1 MKLKPKNKCRQLQNL
16 SSVYKTKKPPKKQ
29 QTPISCTFW
38 ENIKITLTGIN
49 HSTHSKQKN
58 KNWVQIVSKVPL
70 SNWCF
75 FFSPSGLP
83 KFWLKLCGR
92 SKNIHQEVHFT
103 TRNRYYTT
111 LGEIFSKY
119 LLITHVK
126 IYAFFVQN
134 LYIFH

>member
-16 SSVYKTKKPPKKQ
+16 SSVYKTKKTPKNNKHLNLAHYEKTLKLPLQ
-29 QTPISCTFW
+29 VSTILHIR
-38 ENIKITLTGIN
+38 NRKIKIEFKSCLK
-49 HSTHSKQKN
+49 SL
-58 KNWVQIVSKVPL
+58 WVIDV
-70 SNWCF
+70 F